1 MGLAWGVQKTGVFR
15 TFLGGIGS
23 WLVSSGFYD
32 REPLPVQSR
41 PHELLQVPTAMLQ
54 HFQHQVGGWKGRGY
68 LLLSKGW
75 TSTHLCHSKK
85 AFGMGSFDVRFCPIL
100 IQGIGPCSGYDVGGS
115 GQNCWCL
122 SIGECSLYLR
132 FLVRDFKGK
141 FCAHNEIFRNCVY
154 IKRGLLWNLY
164 FWRLTFRIISEINL
178 QDLERQFEVDNYC
191 LAVVA
196 LSSHAQYQNE
206 LTRESKCCVDSKA
219 LGLLDTVT
227 SSWSDLIRG
236 FKVHMTQVCE
246 RAEDKLAQ
254 ENA

>member
-115 GQNCWCL
+115 GQNCWRL

-132 FLVRDFKGK
+132 FWSEISKANFVPTMRFSKLCLYKTWTPMK
-141 FCAHNEIFRNCVY
+141 FILLKTHIQDHFRNQ
-154 IKRGLLWNLY
+154 
-164 FWRLTFRIISEINL
+164 L